1 MCLACSS
8 IFFRSH
14 QLFEKQD
21 GGPILIIV
29 PSTLLTQWQ
38 TEISKHI
45 RNYRIMGSHA
55 PQKHKG
61 KKRVLTNTFIPL
73 SDSGDAVSLRV
84 LVYDHLE
91 RHSAHLDAR
100 NLVQYDVILM
110 SFQALRAGYHESKMD
125 YSSSRARYSTVDVI
139 EPMYWCLFGVHIIS
153 DL

>member
-1 MCLACSS
+1 
-8 IFFRSH
+8 
-14 QLFEKQD
+14 
-21 GGPILIIV
+21 
-29 PSTLLTQWQ
+29 
-38 TEISKHI
+38 
-45 RNYRIMGSHA
+45 MGSHA

-73 SDSGDAVSLRV
+73 SDSGDAVSLHV

-125 YSSSRARYSTVDVI
+125 YSSSRARYCTVDVI